1 MASEPEHVIDLIFG
15 RWRSQILH
23 AGVALGVFDQLGE
36 GHATSA
42 TALAPV
48 VGADPALL
56 YRLLRALASIG
67 LLGEDDR
74 RGFCLTEAGTLLRE
88 DHPHSL
94 KAMALHEEGPVLYT
108 AWKQLVPILRDGR
121 QEGFVREF
129 GMKLFDYIRANPAF
143 GAVFNRAMT
152 SYSAIQTQEVL
163 AGLAAEDFSRIRT
176 LCDVGGG
183 HGHLACA
190 LAQAYRH
197 LSVTILDLPEVVAE
211 TDQLWAPKLG
221 LSERCRY
228 VAGDMFHEVP
238 AADAYVLKFVL
249 HDWSDAECVR
259 ILAAARRAVTDG
271 GRVFVAELVVPGP
284 DEAHFAKL
292 FDIHM
297 MVMLSGRERTSA
309 EYSELLLAGGWRYDQ
324 TLHAPGALQS
334 IVAATAA

>member
-1 MASEPEHVIDLIFG
+1 MASAPEHVIDLIFG
-15 RWRSQILH
+15 RWRSQILY
-23 AGVALGVFDQLGE
+23 AGAALGVFDQLGE
-36 GHATSA
+36 DQAMSA
-42 TALAPV
+42 AALAPA

-67 LLGEDDR
+67 LLAEDDR
-74 RGFCLTEAGTLLRE
+74 RGFCLTEAGALLRE

-108 AWKQLVPILRDGR
+108 AWKQLVPMLRDGH

-129 GMKLFDYIRANPAF
+129 GMKMFDYIRANPAF

-163 AGLAAEDFSRIRT
+163 AALGAEDFSRIRT

-190 LAQAYRH
+190 VAQAYPH
-197 LSVTILDLPEVVAE
+197 LNVTILDLPEVVAE

-228 VAGDMFHEVP
+228 VAGDMFREVP
-238 AADAYVLKFVL
+238 AADAYLLKFVL

-259 ILAAARRAVTDG
+259 ILVNARRAVTGG
-271 GRVFVAELVVPGP
+271 GRVFVAELIVPGP
-284 DEAHFAKL
+284 AEPHFAKL

-297 MVMLSGRERTSA
+297 MVMTSGRERTSA
-309 EYSELLLAGGWRYDQ
+309 EYAELLSAAGWRYDR
-324 TLHAPGALQS
+324 TLRAPGAMQS
-334 IVAATAA
+334 VVAATAA